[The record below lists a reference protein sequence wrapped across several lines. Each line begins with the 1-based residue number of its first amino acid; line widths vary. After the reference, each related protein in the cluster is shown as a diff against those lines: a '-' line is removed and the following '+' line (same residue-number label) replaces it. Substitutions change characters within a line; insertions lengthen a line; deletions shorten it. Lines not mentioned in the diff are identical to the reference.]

1 MNLVAIGSQLFGFA
15 VLMLFDFLK
24 SFQNAPVCTI
34 TCKDFDKI
42 SGKTRFKR
50 VYLKI
55 VLIGEK
61 GKSRFDNDVIIVYSC
76 SHNEFKCDAPL

>member
-24 SFQNAPVCTI
+24 SFQNAPFCTI

-42 SGKTRFKR
+42 SGKTRFQACQLENSLNR
-50 VYLKI
+50 R
-55 VLIGEK
+55 K

>member
-24 SFQNAPVCTI
+24 SFQNAPFCTI

-61 GKSRFDNDVIIVYSC
+61 EKSRFDNDVIIDYSC
-76 SHNEFKCDAPL
+76 SHNEFTRDAPL

>member
-1 MNLVAIGSQLFGFA
+1 VNLVAIGSQLFGFA

-24 SFQNAPVCTI
+24 SFQNAPFCTI

-61 GKSRFDNDVIIVYSC
+61 EKSRFDNDVIIDYSC
-76 SHNEFKCDAPL
+76 SHNEFTRDAPL